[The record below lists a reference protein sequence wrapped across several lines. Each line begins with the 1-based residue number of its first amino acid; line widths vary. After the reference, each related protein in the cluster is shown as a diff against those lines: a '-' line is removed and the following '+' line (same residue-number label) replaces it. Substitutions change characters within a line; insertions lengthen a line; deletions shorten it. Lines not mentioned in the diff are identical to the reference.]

1 MTEKNHILTKTSDSK
16 RHRTDDL
23 EEISRLSLLTVEQAA
38 IYLQLSPKTI
48 WTHTKR
54 GLLPVCRIGG
64 LVRYRRQA
72 LDETLAKLET
82 RSTARK

>member
-1 MTEKNHILTKTSDSK
+1 MLKQKIQKTKL
-16 RHRTDDL
+16 RTDNL
-23 EEISRLSLLTVEQAA
+23 EEISRLTLLTVEQAA
-38 IYLQLSPKTI
+38 RYLQLSPKTI
-48 WTHTKR
+48 WMHTKR

>member
-1 MTEKNHILTKTSDSK
+1 MTENGNQKLSNQGHEAHSNA
-16 RHRTDDL
+16 
-23 EEISRLSLLTVEQAA
+23 EIEKLQHLSILTVEQAA
-38 IYLQLSPKTI
+38 KYLQLSPKTI
-48 WTHTKR
+48 WTHTRR

-82 RSTARK
+82 RSNVRK

>member
-1 MTEKNHILTKTSDSK
+1 MEIKSKSHNYGSQVRKRQEAPSKDIHDLTF
-16 RHRTDDL
+16 
-23 EEISRLSLLTVEQAA
+23 LTVEQAA
-38 IYLQLSPKTI
+38 EYLQLSPKTI
-48 WTHTKR
+48 WTHTRR

-82 RSTARK
+82 RSNVRK